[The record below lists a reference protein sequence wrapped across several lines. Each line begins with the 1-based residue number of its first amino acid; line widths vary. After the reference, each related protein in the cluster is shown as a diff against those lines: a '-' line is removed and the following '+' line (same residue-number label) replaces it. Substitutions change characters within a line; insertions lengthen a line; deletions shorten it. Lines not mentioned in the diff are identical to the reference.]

1 MLLPP
6 DGVIVEVRLFLRLP
20 AKAQVLSGPQLVGLA
35 DPADPL
41 QDGAV
46 GGKAHLLRDLFQR
59 PALAPQINDL
69 LIQGRQSIIECLAM
83 QTGNNFL
90 LRVVPV

>member
-1 MLLPP
+1 MLLSP

-20 AKAQVLSGPQLVGLA
+20 AKAQVLPGPQLVGLA
-35 DPADPL
+35 DPTDPL

-46 GGKAHLLRDLFQR
+46 SGKAHLLCDLFQR

-69 LIQGRQSIIECLAM
+69 LIQGRQGVIKSFPV

-90 LRVVPV
+90 LRVVLV